1 MDENYKDLEIKLES
15 AYYNRNKVGT
25 RVDKVDLVDAAK
37 VIEEDVLSK
46 VGTDTSTDKIVITQT
61 ISELQSLA
69 IDKKV
74 AYCNESAMLYRYN
87 SDISDYLE
95 NDNTV
100 VTSSISGGWI
110 EYDSYSKLFKSSSTI
125 ILDHLNQSSTVMLS
139 ADTDFIAK
147 VDTIVNNGHTHICK
161 LFCNGFTPT
170 FSGFTFLTDSS
181 PLDVLTLDTTIG
193 YYYTII
199 FFKIA
204 GDNKYIILEKV
215 LSTDVTP
222 PTITVSVALKTD
234 ATISYTINSNENSEL
249 KWALYAGGSTDKTIS
264 DIDAGTGALQ
274 HGAKSLASGDNTL
287 TINSLT
293 ELTTYDLWQYAFD
306 SIPNNST
313 PAKTTVQTNETGV
326 SQLVAPILGT
336 VTVLSTT
343 SLSVPIASS
352 SIDADASSVSL
363 HYKRVTDPT
372 YTIISN
378 IGKTDVSH
386 TLSALNVNT
395 QYYIYLVAVGD
406 GISYSDSTASNIATS
421 TTQNVVPT
429 LSVPYTSTDGLII
442 ELPFSRA
449 MANPSTQ
456 AGLFTLS
463 GSRSVVSAALKSG
476 DATKIQVTVDNAYTD
491 SDIIT
496 ISITS
501 GLVPA
506 DNGVVF
512 AGVTNQ
518 SVTNNVQAPLTYPTG
533 YVALHSADQS
543 IVDLSAKTVSDLSDN
558 NRGLSLF
565 SETTPASDGG
575 VLANGNK
582 SILFPAG
589 TAFKFPSFVCNNV
602 NGFAF
607 ACVFTFEDTN
617 SSCGFANSPHNWCGK
632 LGASVQ
638 MSSGSKFSTIAA
650 PSSNP
655 IVAFVV
661 GLENNSG
668 VIKVKQYAYNLTT
681 NNIITNDV
689 GTAVTFSSIT
699 KDFGIGEINYNGAVN
714 YAGATKWQHSI
725 FYERSLNDTEFS
737 ALCAKIV
744 NDYKV

>member
-46 VGTDTSTDKIVITQT
+46 VGTGTSTDKIVITQT

-147 VDTIVNNGHTHICK
+147 VDTIVNNGHTHVCK

-170 FSGFTFLTDSS
+170 FSGFTFMSDSS

-222 PTITVSVALKTD
+222 PT
-234 ATISYTINSNENSEL
+234 
-249 KWALYAGGSTDKTIS
+249 
-264 DIDAGTGALQ
+264 
-274 HGAKSLASGDNTL
+274 
-287 TINSLT
+287 
-293 ELTTYDLWQYAFD
+293 
-306 SIPNNST
+306 
-313 PAKTTVQTNETGV
+313 
-326 SQLVAPILGT
+326 
-336 VTVLSTT
+336 
-343 SLSVPIASS
+343 
-352 SIDADASSVSL
+352 
-363 HYKRVTDPT
+363 
-372 YTIISN
+372 
-378 IGKTDVSH
+378 
-386 TLSALNVNT
+386 
-395 QYYIYLVAVGD
+395 
-406 GISYSDSTASNIATS
+406 
-421 TTQNVVPT
+421 

-449 MANPSTQ
+449 MANPAAQ
-456 AGLFTLS
+456 AGLFSVS

-506 DNGVVF
+506 DNEVVF

-518 SVTNNVQAPLTYPTG
+518 SVTNNVRASLTYPTG

-565 SETTPASDGG
+565 AETTPASDGG

-617 SSCGFANSPHNWCGK
+617 STCGFANSPHNWCGK
-632 LGASVQ
+632 LGANVH
-638 MSSGSKFSTIAA
+638 MSSGSKLSTIAA
-650 PSSNP
+650 PSSKP

-661 GLENNSG
+661 GLENNSD